1 VSLTDVKSLRA
12 RLVEAA
18 MGVAHE
24 RGLDGITVRAVADSA
39 GVTAPAIYWHFADKE
54 ALVRDVAREI
64 ARVFKGRMFEAAAAT
79 GSEERLRKSLDAF
92 RRFAIEHPAYFDA
105 LFVHPR
111 TTRATIEPRGT
122 IFQLLIERVAEC
134 MRDGT
139 IRADHAES
147 VAMTFAALAQGLVIL
162 YRRGRFTSEADFR
175 TFFELSV
182 QRLLTGLR

>member
-1 VSLTDVKSLRA
+1 
-12 RLVEAA
+12 

-24 RGLDGITVRAVADSA
+24 RGLDGITVRAVADAA
-39 GVTAPAIYWHFADKE
+39 GVTAPAMYWHFADRE

-64 ARVFKGRMFEAAAAT
+64 ARVFKDRMFGAAEAT
-79 GSEERLRKSLDAF
+79 SSEERLRKSLEAF
-92 RRFAIEHPAYFDA
+92 RRFALEHPAYFDA
-105 LFVHPR
+105 LFVRAPR
-111 TTRATIEPRGT
+111 AARGAIEPRGT
-122 IFQLLIERVAEC
+122 IFQLLIDRVSEC

-139 IRADHAES
+139 MRPDNADS

-162 YRRGRFTSEADFR
+162 YRRGRFTSEADFK